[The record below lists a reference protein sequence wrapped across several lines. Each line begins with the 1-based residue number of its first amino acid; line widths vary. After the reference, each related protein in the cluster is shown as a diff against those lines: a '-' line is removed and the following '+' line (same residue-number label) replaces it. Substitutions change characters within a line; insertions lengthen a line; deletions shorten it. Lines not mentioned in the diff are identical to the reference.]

1 MAQENAQLS
10 GSLLGSKFKLNSNI
24 VLSMGLVAVFATL
37 LYPLPPLIIDF
48 LIIGSISM
56 AVVVLVTTISAK
68 EPMDLST
75 FPSMLLVIT
84 LFRLSL
90 NVASTR
96 QILLQGNA
104 GKMIS
109 TFGDFVAGGNIV
121 VGMVIFLI
129 LVLIQFI
136 VITKGAERVSE
147 VGARF
152 TLDAMPGKQMA
163 IDADLNAGN
172 ITDTQARERREK
184 IISES
189 EFYGSMDGASK
200 FIRGDA
206 MAGLVITAINLIGG
220 IFIGYSR
227 GMDMST
233 AAKTYCLLSIG
244 DGLASQLPSIIISLS
259 SGFLVTK
266 GRSSQT
272 LSQDISNQIFK
283 NNQALFIASGIIV
296 MFTLV
301 PGFAKTPFFIA
312 SAILSLVA
320 YSNIKKEK
328 NAALEQKKAPRTKR
342 EDKAPV
348 ENLLDVDAVSVM
360 VGVRLIG
367 MVDPRKK
374 SGIFER
380 IGAIRRK
387 FAQELGLIVPL
398 VRLKDDINLEPNTYE
413 IRIFDHVVAS
423 GSLEPERFLAM
434 DSGATTATV
443 NGIPT
448 QEPVYG
454 LPAIWITEEEKE
466 TAELNGYTVIDPES
480 VLITHL
486 SETLN
491 QHAHEILTRED
502 VQQLVERLRTSHPSL
517 VGDVVGELVN
527 VGLLQRVLQNLLSD
541 RIPIRDLPR
550 ILESLSEH
558 APKTKNSVYL
568 TELVRKS
575 ITRTITEAYKNS
587 DNKIIALS
595 LDPELE
601 HEYLTSLKQEGDNM
615 FITVSPEKTMKLC
628 EQLAQS
634 WRNGMSK
641 GFDSIVLL
649 CDSRLRRPL
658 AESIARSVPK
668 LPIVAYDEISTE
680 IEVQP
685 IEAISIDIAAND
697 PVEQMATIN
706 R

>member
-1 MAQENAQLS
+1 MPKEDVQPKIS
-10 GSLLGSKFKLNSNI
+10 TIKSKIDSNI
-24 VLSMGLVAVFATL
+24 LFAFGLVAILATL
-37 LYPLPPLIIDF
+37 LIPLPPVVIDF
-48 LIIGSISM
+48 LIIISISM
-56 AVVVLVTTISAK
+56 SIVILITTLSAN

-75 FPSMLLVIT
+75 FPSMLLVVT

-104 GKMIS
+104 GKMVS
-109 TFGDFVAGGNIV
+109 TFGNFVAGGNLV
-121 VGMVIFLI
+121 VGLVIFLI

-172 ITDTQARERREK
+172 ITDAQAHERRKK

-220 IFIGYSR
+220 VLIGYSR
-227 GMDMST
+227 GMDLST
-233 AAKTYCLLSIG
+233 AAKTYSILSIG

-259 SGFLVTK
+259 SAFLVTK

-272 LSQDISNQIFK
+272 VSKDITNQVLR
-283 NNQALFIASGIIV
+283 NNQPLIIAAVIISLFTFV
-296 MFTLV
+296 H
-301 PGFAKTPFFIA
+301 GFAKVPFLLVSATLGWIA
-312 SAILSLVA
+312 F
-320 YSNIKKEK
+320 SNIKRAKIIAQEK
-328 NAALEQKKAPRTKR
+328 QKTQIAKK
-342 EDKAPV
+342 DDQIPV
-348 ENLLDVDAVSVM
+348 ENLLDVDAISVL
-360 VGVRLIG
+360 VGVRLIS

-374 SGIFER
+374 TGIFER

-423 GSLEPERFLAM
+423 GSLEPEKFLAM
-434 DSGATTATV
+434 DSGATSITIQ
-443 NGIPT
+443 GIPT
-448 QEPVYG
+448 KEPVYG
-454 LPAIWITEEEKE
+454 LPAIWISKE
-466 TAELNGYTVIDPES
+466 DKENAELGGYTVIDPES

-486 SETLN
+486 SETLS

-502 VQQLVERLRTSHPSL
+502 VGQLVERLRTTQPSL
-517 VGDVVGELVN
+517 VGDVIGELVN
-527 VGLLQRVLQNLLSD
+527 IGLLQRVLQNLLAD

-558 APKTKNSVYL
+558 APKTKNADYL

-575 ITRTITEAYKNS
+575 ITRTITETYKNS
-587 DNKIIALS
+587 DNKIIAIS

-601 HEYLTSLKQEGDNM
+601 HQLLNSLKQEGDNM
-615 FITVSPEKTMKLC
+615 FITVSPQITMKLC

-634 WRNGMSK
+634 WRDGMSK
-641 GFDSIVLL
+641 GYDSIVLL

-658 AESIARSVPK
+658 AETIARSVPR
-668 LPIVAYDEISTE
+668 LPVVAYDEITTE
-680 IEVQP
+680 VEVQP
-685 IEAISIDIAAND
+685 ISAVSIEQENNNMV
-697 PVEQMATIN
+697 VEQPATVI
-706 R
+706 

>member
-1 MAQENAQLS
+1 MPKEESQPKIPTIR
-10 GSLLGSKFKLNSNI
+10 GKIDSNI
-24 VLSMGLVAVFATL
+24 LFAFGLVAILATL
-37 LYPLPPLIIDF
+37 LIPLPPVMIDF
-48 LIIGSISM
+48 LIIISISM
-56 AVVVLVTTISAK
+56 SIVILITTLSAN

-75 FPSMLLVIT
+75 FPSMLLVVT

-104 GKMIS
+104 GKMVS
-109 TFGDFVAGGNIV
+109 TFGDFVAGGNLV
-121 VGMVIFLI
+121 VGLVIFLI

-172 ITDTQARERREK
+172 ITDKQAHDRRKK

-220 IFIGYSR
+220 ILIGYSR
-227 GMDMST
+227 GMDFPT
-233 AAKTYCLLSIG
+233 AAKTYSILSIG

-259 SGFLVTK
+259 SAFLVTK

-272 LSQDISNQIFK
+272 VSKDISNQILR
-283 NNQALFIASGIIV
+283 NNQPLIIAAVIIALFTFV
-296 MFTLV
+296 H
-301 PGFAKTPFFIA
+301 GFAKVPFLLVSATLAWIA
-312 SAILSLVA
+312 F
-320 YSNIKKEK
+320 SNIR
-328 NAALEQKKAPRTKR
+328 RTKNIAI
-342 EDKAPV
+342 EKKKTQIAKKDDQIPV
-348 ENLLDVDAVSVM
+348 ENLLDIDAISVM
-360 VGVRLIG
+360 VGVRLIS

-374 SGIFER
+374 TGIFER

-423 GSLEPERFLAM
+423 GSLEPEKFLAM
-434 DSGATTATV
+434 DSGATNITV
-443 NGIPT
+443 QGIPT
-448 QEPVYG
+448 KEPVYG
-454 LPAIWITEEEKE
+454 LPAIWISEEDKDN
-466 TAELNGYTVIDPES
+466 AELGGYTVIDPES

-486 SETLN
+486 SETLS

-502 VQQLVERLRTSHPSL
+502 VGQLVERLRSTQPSL
-517 VGDVVGELVN
+517 VGDVIGELVN
-527 VGLLQRVLQNLLSD
+527 IGLLQRVLQNLLAD

-558 APKTKNSVYL
+558 APKTKNANYL

-587 DNKIIALS
+587 DNKIIAIS

-601 HEYLTSLKQEGDNM
+601 HQLLSSLKQEGDNM
-615 FITVSPEKTMKLC
+615 FMTVSPQITMKLC
-628 EQLAQS
+628 EKLAQS
-634 WRNGMSK
+634 WRDGMSK
-641 GFDSIVLL
+641 GYDSIVML

-658 AESIARSVPK
+658 AETISRSVPR
-668 LPIVAYDEISTE
+668 LPVVAYDEIAAE
-680 IEVQP
+680 VEVQP
-685 IEAISIDIAAND
+685 IDAISIEQDNNNMT
-697 PVEQMATIN
+697 VEQMVAAS
-706 R
+706 